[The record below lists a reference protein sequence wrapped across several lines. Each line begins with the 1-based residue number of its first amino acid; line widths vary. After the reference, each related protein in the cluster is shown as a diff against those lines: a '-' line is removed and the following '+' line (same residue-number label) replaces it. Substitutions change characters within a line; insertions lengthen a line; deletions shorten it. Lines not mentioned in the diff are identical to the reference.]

1 MREEI
6 VKFENNI
13 SIRILGAEVPPID
26 PAIPFK
32 QRTKLISDLHLHN
45 EYEFLR
51 INRGI
56 LRCVTLGGEF
66 YLEEGDIMF
75 INKYVPHS
83 TFTENNHTHDT
94 LIQFR
99 VPSDNDAI
107 VHYISRF
114 ANICDTSAFLFK
126 KNARESL
133 EIQNHI
139 NAIINEYTEQKPFWN
154 DYIYNHMFML
164 VTALRRQGII
174 SGTVQNKIDDI
185 NKIRPVLEYINSNYS
200 DELSTYDLS
209 RIMNFNET
217 YFCRLF
223 KRIIGTSAINY
234 INFVRVCKA
243 EKLLKKNMSLLEIAN
258 QTGFSSLSYF
268 NRVFKKY
275 NHYSPSEYRKII
287 NARSFDLSSQN
298 K

>member
-6 VKFENNI
+6 VKFENNTF
-13 SIRILGAEVPPID
+13 IRVLGAEVPAID

-32 QRTKLISDLHLHN
+32 KRTKLISDLHLHN

-56 LRCVTLGGEF
+56 IRCVTLDGEF

-83 TFTENNHTHDT
+83 TFTENNHTHNT

-99 VPSDNDAI
+99 IPSDTDAI
-107 VHYISRF
+107 AHYISRF
-114 ANICDTSAFLFK
+114 TNICDTSAFLFK
-126 KNARESL
+126 KNATEYS
-133 EIQNHI
+133 EIQNCV
-139 NAIINEYTEQKPFWN
+139 NAIINEYVEQKPFWN
-154 DYIYNHMFML
+154 DYIYSLMFIL

-174 SGTVQNKIDDI
+174 SGTAQNKIDEI
-185 NKIRPVLEYINSNYS
+185 NKIRPVLEYINENYS
-200 DELSTYDLS
+200 NELSTYDLS
-209 RIMNFNET
+209 RMMNFNET

-223 KRIIGTSAINY
+223 KGIVGTGATNY

-243 EKLLKKNMSLLEIAN
+243 EKLLKKNMSLSEIAN
-258 QTGFSSLSYF
+258 KTGFSSLSYF

-275 NHYSPSEYRKII
+275 NHFSPSEYRKII
-287 NARSFDLSSQN
+287 NTIT
-298 K
+298 

>member
-13 SIRILGAEVPPID
+13 SIRIAGANVP
-26 PAIPFK
+26 ALNTEIPFRK
-32 QRTKLISDLHLHN
+32 RTKQISDLHLHN

-51 INRGI
+51 INRGVFRCAI
-56 LRCVTLGGEF
+56 LDRDF
-66 YLEEGDIMF
+66 ILEEGDVIF

-83 TFTENNHTHDT
+83 TYTENNHTHNS

-99 VPSDNDAI
+99 MPLDKDSI
-107 VHYISRF
+107 TRYISRF
-114 ANICDTSAFLFK
+114 TNILDTPAYVFK
-126 KNARESL
+126 KDAPESA
-133 EIQNHI
+133 EIISCFNS
-139 NAIINEYTEQKPFWN
+139 IIEEYEGQKPFWT
-154 DYIYNHMFML
+154 DYVYNNML
-164 VTALRRQGII
+164 MLIAALRRQGIL
-174 SGTVQNKIDDI
+174 SENVQKRIQEI
-185 NKIRPVLEYINSNYS
+185 NKIKPALEYINENYAE
-200 DELSTYDLS
+200 ELSTVDLC

-223 KRIIGTSAINY
+223 KSIVGTSAINY

-243 EKLLKKNMSLLEIAN
+243 EKLLKSNLSLLDVAI

-275 NHYSPSEYRKII
+275 NHYSPREYKRLIG
-287 NARSFDLSSQN
+287 NREFN
-298 K
+298 